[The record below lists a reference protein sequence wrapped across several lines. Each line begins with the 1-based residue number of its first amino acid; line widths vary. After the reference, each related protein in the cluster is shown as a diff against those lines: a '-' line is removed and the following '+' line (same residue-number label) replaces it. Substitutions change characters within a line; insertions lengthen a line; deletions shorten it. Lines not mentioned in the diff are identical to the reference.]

1 MPKPTLTLPP
11 RIGNLNV
18 VEIVGTFTH
27 LKCDAGHY
35 TTRQTRK
42 LAYIVRNGLSARCTE
57 CPKPVTEVQMELLA
71 VIRQNEG
78 TTLAKLDRLLLKSTS
93 GIVQGLAA
101 RECIDVIAG
110 KIYTTP
116 TGRELLEKESTNVH
130 PERDPSD
137 DP

>member
-1 MPKPTLTLPP
+1 MPKRTLTLPP

-27 LKCDAGHY
+27 LQCDAGHY

-57 CPKPVTEVQMELLA
+57 CPKPMTEVQMELLGI
-71 VIRQNEG
+71 IRQNEG
-78 TTLAKLDRLLLKSTS
+78 TTVATLDRLLLKSTF
-93 GIVQGLAA
+93 GIVQGLVAKDYVA
-101 RECIDVIAG
+101 IAAG

-116 TGRELLEKESTNVH
+116 SGREQLAKQLNINLAHVESISG
-130 PERDPSD
+130 D
-137 DP
+137 